1 MTSVSH
7 FSSMTDA
14 QLMQALADH
23 GPIGIGIYAS
33 SSFSSY
39 SSGVYSGCPS
49 DSSSMINHAVLL
61 VGYTTNGDWI
71 VKNSWGINW
80 G

>member
-23 GPIGIGIYAS
+23 GPIGVGIYAS

-61 VGYTTNGDWI
+61 VGYYQWWLDC
-71 VKNSWGINW
+71 
-80 G
+80 